1 MFEARKSSLLC
12 GLATALVGVS
22 LLSAATATFARSNYL
37 FEWSEFTYPLS
48 RSDNNAGCAL
58 CHLTLSGS
66 GYNGYGTAIRN
77 QPQSLP
83 LETRFRNVEPFN
95 SDGDPGGYSNLAE
108 ITASTQPGWKV
119 GDAVP
124 TGVTGDLDPT
134 IEPPV
139 ADANGPYSGLVDEVI
154 AFDGTGSTDPDGT
167 IVSYAWT
174 FGDGATGTGP
184 TPTHAY
190 AAAGT
195 YAVGLVVTDNDGL
208 PGSAS
213 STATIEDLPPP
224 PQPPI
229 ADANGPYT
237 AQVGET
243 ISFDGTGSTDPDGT
257 IVSYFWTFGDGATG
271 TGATPTHA
279 YAVAGV
285 YPVTLTVTD
294 DDGLTDGDLSSAT
307 ITEAPPVELPPVAD
321 ANGPYV
327 GTVGTPVDFDGT
339 GSTDPNGNDTIVSYD
354 WDFGDGSTG
363 TGATPSHT
371 YTVAGTYT
379 VELTV
384 TDETGLTDT
393 DTSSATIADVGPFP
407 PTADAN
413 GPYTGV
419 AGIPVTFDASGSTD
433 PDDDIASYTWDFG
446 DGTVVT
452 VATAMVDHTYAAEGV
467 YDVNLTVTDSTGLS
481 DGDATS
487 ATIYPAGSD
496 ADVFLTRVVAPAN
509 VFLRVDTGAVT
520 RRIGAAGDGDTI
532 EQLASVTLTSND
544 PDGLT
549 VVIDPATI
557 DETVVPGSPQT
568 QFIFDATISCQQV
581 GVYELVWTA
590 TIDAAQNADPTND
603 TAEGVTVVDCRRPL

>member
-1 MFEARKSSLLC
+1 
-12 GLATALVGVS
+12 
-22 LLSAATATFARSNYL
+22 
-37 FEWSEFTYPLS
+37 
-48 RSDNNAGCAL
+48 
-58 CHLTLSGS
+58 
-66 GYNGYGTAIRN
+66 
-77 QPQSLP
+77 
-83 LETRFRNVEPFN
+83 
-95 SDGDPGGYSNLAE
+95 
-108 ITASTQPGWKV
+108 
-119 GDAVP
+119 
-124 TGVTGDLDPT
+124 
-134 IEPPV
+134 
-139 ADANGPYSGLVDEVI
+139 
-154 AFDGTGSTDPDGT
+154 
-167 IVSYAWT
+167 
-174 FGDGATGTGP
+174 
-184 TPTHAY
+184 
-190 AAAGT
+190 
-195 YAVGLVVTDNDGL
+195 
-208 PGSAS
+208 
-213 STATIEDLPPP
+213 
-224 PQPPI
+224 
-229 ADANGPYT
+229 
-237 AQVGET
+237 
-243 ISFDGTGSTDPDGT
+243 
-257 IVSYFWTFGDGATG
+257 
-271 TGATPTHA
+271 
-279 YAVAGV
+279 
-285 YPVTLTVTD
+285 
-294 DDGLTDGDLSSAT
+294 
-307 ITEAPPVELPPVAD
+307 
-321 ANGPYV
+321 
-327 GTVGTPVDFDGT
+327 VDFDGT

-496 ADVFLTRVVAPAN
+496 ADVFLTRVLAPAN

-520 RRIGAAGDGDTI
+520 RRIGATGDGDTI
-532 EQLASVTLTSND
+532 EQVASVTLTSND
-544 PDGLT
+544 PSGLT
-549 VVIDPATI
+549 VVIDPAAI
-557 DETVVPGSPQT
+557 DETVVPGSPHT